1 MARALHHVRPVRP
14 YTSRRANLPPAVRD
28 FVSDPG
34 SGGLPL
40 SPAESRRFVDERQF
54 RFLVDLEVV
63 KAQRLQYCVS
73 VVSLAPNPADTAVE
87 VPMPHLV
94 AGILRRIRATDVAT
108 QLSDGTLAVL
118 LIDAETM
125 ALNLVVG
132 RMRAELMA
140 VGGSAG
146 STAKWS
152 AGGACYP
159 KTAQS
164 PTDLLRL
171 ARELLG
177 RALAD
182 GGDRVYIAT

>member
-1 MARALHHVRPVRP
+1 
-14 YTSRRANLPPAVRD
+14 
-28 FVSDPG
+28 
-34 SGGLPL
+34 
-40 SPAESRRFVDERQF
+40 
-54 RFLVDLEVV
+54 
-63 KAQRLQYCVS
+63 
-73 VVSLAPNPADTAVE
+73 
-87 VPMPHLV
+87 MPHLI

-108 QLSDGTLAVL
+108 QMADGTLAVL

-146 STAKWS
+146 SAAKWS

-159 KTAQS
+159 KTASS
-164 PTDLLRL
+164 PADLLRI
-171 ARELLG
+171 ARDLLG